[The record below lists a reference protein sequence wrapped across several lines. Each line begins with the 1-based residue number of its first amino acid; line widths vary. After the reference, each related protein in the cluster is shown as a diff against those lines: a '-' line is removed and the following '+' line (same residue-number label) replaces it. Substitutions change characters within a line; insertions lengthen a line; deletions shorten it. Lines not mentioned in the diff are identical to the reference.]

1 MKKIQEEQAAALGDG
16 NPLAALLGLASGGGG
31 GAPAAPAPQAAARP
45 AAQRVVRKK

>member
-31 GAPAAPAPQAAARP
+31 APAAPAPQAAARP